1 MYHESIESVFF
12 RLPPD
17 GRFPIVRK
25 TESFSYRKYLALGE
39 GRVPRSVFEGRSDR
53 VESDSG
59 RIEEVFLFYSCAFL
73 QVKSTKNSHGS
84 LVHFL

>member
-1 MYHESIESVFF
+1 MYHESIESVCF

-25 TESFSYRKYLALGE
+25 TESFSYRKYLAPGDR
-39 GRVPRSVFEGRSDR
+39 RVPRSGFEGRSDR

-59 RIEEVFLFYSCAFL
+59 RTEEVSLFYLCAFL
-73 QVKSTKNSHGS
+73 QVKSTKNRHG
-84 LVHFL
+84 